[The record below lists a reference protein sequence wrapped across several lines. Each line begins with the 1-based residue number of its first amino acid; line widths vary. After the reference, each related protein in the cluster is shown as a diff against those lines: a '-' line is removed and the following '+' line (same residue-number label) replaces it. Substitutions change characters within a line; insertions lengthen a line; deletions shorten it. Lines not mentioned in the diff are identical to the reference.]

1 MIDERNNK
9 DMRVELIISRREYML
24 LKRIAAANEMSLND
38 YASNILQGWIRGQ
51 LRGEYQKLFNKMDYL
66 ELANMFGDVK
76 NDGKIKTENTPV
88 EREKQKIKDKYKK
101 EK

>member
-1 MIDERNNK
+1 MIDDRNNK

-24 LKRIAAANEMSLND
+24 LKKIAAANEMSLND

-66 ELANMFGDVK
+66 ELANLFGDVK
-76 NDGKIKTENTPV
+76 KDGKIKTENSPV